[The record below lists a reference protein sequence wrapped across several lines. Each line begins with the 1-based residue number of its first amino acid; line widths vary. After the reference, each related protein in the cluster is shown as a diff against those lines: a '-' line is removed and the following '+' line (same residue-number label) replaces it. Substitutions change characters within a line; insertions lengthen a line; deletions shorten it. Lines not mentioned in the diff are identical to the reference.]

1 MKAKK
6 KLKKIKEELDVW
18 EGWDN
23 ATVTAPTTLVAIRD
37 IVDGNHQD
45 EEEPEPKF
53 VPGDKVEFNEGP
65 LAFDFDFCDFD
76 WKIDACSPFV
86 PDNQKRMLSGSAV
99 ATEDNIRIKVTTW
112 VDDPAYLKK
121 VKE

>member
-6 KLKKIKEELDVW
+6 KLKKIKEALDRW
-18 EGWDN
+18 EEQGFSGGI
-23 ATVTAPTTLVAIRD
+23 LVIIRD
-37 IVDGNHQD
+37 ILDGTHQD

-53 VPGDKVEFNEGP
+53 MPGDKVEFPDEQDLILN
-65 LAFDFDFCDFD
+65 DFD

-99 ATEDNIRIKVTTW
+99 ATEDNIRIKVSTW

>member
-1 MKAKK
+1 V
-6 KLKKIKEELDVW
+6 LDWGLREAFPEAEQLRV
-18 EGWDN
+18 
-23 ATVTAPTTLVAIRD
+23 IRE
-37 IVDGNHQD
+37 IVGGTHKDK
-45 EEEPEPKF
+45 EEPEPKF
-53 VPGDKVEFNEGP
+53 MPGDKVEFPDEQDLILN
-65 LAFDFDFCDFD
+65 DFD

-99 ATEDNIRIKVTTW
+99 ATEDNIRIKVSTW